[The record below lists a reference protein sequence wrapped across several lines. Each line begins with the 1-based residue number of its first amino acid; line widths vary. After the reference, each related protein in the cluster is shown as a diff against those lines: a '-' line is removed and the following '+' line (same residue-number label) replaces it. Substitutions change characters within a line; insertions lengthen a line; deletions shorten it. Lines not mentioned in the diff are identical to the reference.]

1 MPSKK
6 QRQKRRQALEAA
18 ADADFGGASDEFTFG
33 DGPTELPTSKK
44 AKTEASN
51 QDEDNPNCIKLINP
65 RLSGPRRGS
74 IGGITEAHHNRPSP
88 VDSAIAGIAPGPLM
102 ADEHVGPHP
111 SFIEIA
117 KPYIFE
123 QKVQECITKI
133 GMTEAKEDVV
143 RLQGVAWIDNVR
155 KSMQLYA
162 PPNPLRSQ

>member
-6 QRQKRRQALEAA
+6 QRQKRKKQTLEAA
-18 ADADFGGASDEFTFG
+18 VDANFGGVSDESLG
-33 DGPTELPTSKK
+33 DGLTELPTSKK

-65 RLSGPRRGS
+65 RLNGPRCGS
-74 IGGITEAHHNRPSP
+74 EAHQNKPSP
-88 VDSAIAGIAPGPLM
+88 VDSVIAGIAPAPLM

-123 QKVQECITKI
+123 QKVQECIAKI

-155 KSMQLYA
+155 KSMQLYV
-162 PPNPLRSQ
+162 PPNPLRSP

>member
-6 QRQKRRQALEAA
+6 QRQKRKKQALEAA
-18 ADADFGGASDEFTFG
+18 AGASDESLG

-65 RLSGPRRGS
+65 RLNGPRRGS
-74 IGGITEAHHNRPSP
+74 EARQNRPSP
-88 VDSAIAGIAPGPLM
+88 VDSAIAPAPLM

-123 QKVQECITKI
+123 QKVQECIAKI

-155 KSMQLYA
+155 KSMQLYV
-162 PPNPLRSQ
+162 PLNPLRSQ

>member
-6 QRQKRRQALEAA
+6 QRQKRKKQALEAA
-18 ADADFGGASDEFTFG
+18 VDANFGGVSDESLG
-33 DGPTELPTSKK
+33 DGLTEHPTSKK

-155 KSMQLYA
+155 KSMQLYV

>member
-6 QRQKRRQALEAA
+6 QRQKRKKQALEAA
-18 ADADFGGASDEFTFG
+18 ADANIGGAFG

-65 RLSGPRRGS
+65 RLNGPRRGS
-74 IGGITEAHHNRPSP
+74 VRGITEARHNRPSP
-88 VDSAIAGIAPGPLM
+88 VDSAIAGIAPAPLM

-155 KSMQLYA
+155 KSMQLYV